1 MSDSIL
7 RRTVI
12 FGGAA
17 AIALSGWLVGRTT
30 GASASNDEL
39 TPAASNVAVDCEP
52 TQQALVR
59 QIEIDGQP
67 RTIVHCVTGALATA
81 TMPAT
86 APGIATLTPAVYQ
99 PAAPVRQVTA
109 APASIRTVSSPVRRQ
124 TSSERQ
130 AADVEQRSWQKRALV
145 IGGSA
150 GAGAGIGAL
159 IGGKKGALIGAAI
172 GGGSGTLYEVV
183 KH

>member
-30 GASASNDEL
+30 GASASIDEL
-39 TPAASNVAVDCEP
+39 TPAGANVAVDCEP

-59 QIEIDGQP
+59 QIEIDGEP
-67 RTIVHCVTGALATA
+67 RTVVQCVTGALATA
-81 TMPAT
+81 TLPAL

-99 PAAPVRQVTA
+99 PAAPVRQVTTP
-109 APASIRTVSSPVRRQ
+109 APIRTAASPVRRQ
-124 TSSERQ
+124 ATSERQ
-130 AADVEQRSWQKRALV
+130 AAAETEQRSWQKRALV